1 MKKAISKLVW
11 VAVLALVFPAAGWA
25 EGLSGVKVVDQITG
39 QTVEGATAV
48 LDGKVLAADDQ
59 GLFPISKGGGKLGV
73 KAPGYNRVEQALAD
87 PLPEGLIE
95 VQLAPFT
102 PKALYLSFYGV
113 GSKVLRDPAL
123 KMIEETELNALV
135 IDV

>member
-95 VQLAPFT
+95 VQWLVHT
-102 PKALYLSFYGV
+102 QGALS
-113 GSKVLRDPAL
+113 VLLRSRFESPQRPGP
-123 KMIEETELNALV
+123 
-135 IDV
+135 